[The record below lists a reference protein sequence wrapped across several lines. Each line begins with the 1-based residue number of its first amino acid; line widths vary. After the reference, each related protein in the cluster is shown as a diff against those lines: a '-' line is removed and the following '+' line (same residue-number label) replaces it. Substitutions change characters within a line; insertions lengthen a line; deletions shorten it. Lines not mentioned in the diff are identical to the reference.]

1 MFCVKEIKE
10 ATGAGAGTRREK
22 RKDHERER

>member
-10 ATGAGAGTRREK
+10 ATDAGAGTRREK